1 MNEERIF
8 EIRNN
13 SQGTPMKIIRYG
25 SMSDIDIQFMDEY
38 GYIVHNAVY
47 TNFKNGQIRNPY
59 DKTIYNIGYLGVGKY
74 MTKEYGKILESYNV
88 WHDMLR
94 RCYSETAKEKFQ
106 AYFQVCKVSK
116 LWHNYQNFA
125 QWFNE
130 NRYDVEGRL
139 HIDKDILYPGNKIY
153 CPDTCLLVPQRIN
166 MLFLNKPNKRGLPNG
181 IIKSSDR
188 YLVKYCGVEYGY
200 ENTLEEA
207 FKLYAKI
214 KKDAI
219 IKIANEYKDIIPK
232 KLYRALLE
240 YNVLIDIDKNYIT

>member
-1 MNEERIF
+1 MLFRNSERKISSIF
-8 EIRNN
+8 
-13 SQGTPMKIIRYG
+13 S
-25 SMSDIDIQFMDEY
+25 S
-38 GYIVHNAVY
+38 
-47 TNFKNGQIRNPY
+47 GQ
-59 DKTIYNIGYLGVGKY
+59 
-74 MTKEYGKILESYNV
+74 
-88 WHDMLR
+88 
-94 RCYSETAKEKFQ
+94 
-106 AYFQVCKVSK
+106 SK

-207 FKLYAKI
+207 FI
-214 KKDAI
+214 V
-219 IKIANEYKDIIPK
+219 NDINIF
-232 KLYRALLE
+232 YLLFR
-240 YNVLIDIDKNYIT
+240 YPLVK